1 MSEKFQIINAS
12 AGSGKTFALATN
24 VIIKILKGNEDSF
37 KKILALTFTNNSANE
52 MKKRILE
59 DLKQIS
65 IDPSKSLIFRS
76 SNLNKLFTIDSIKLK
91 AKKFLIKY
99 CIIFPFF
106 R

>member
-24 VIIKILKGNEDSF
+24 VIIRILKGNEDSF

-76 SNLNKLFTIDSIKLK
+76 SNFK
-91 AKKFLIKY
+91 
-99 CIIFPFF
+99 
-106 R
+106 

>member
-1 MSEKFQIINAS
+1 
-12 AGSGKTFALATN
+12 
-24 VIIKILKGNEDSF
+24 
-37 KKILALTFTNNSANE
+37 

-76 SNLNKLFTIDSIKLK
+76 SNLNKLFTLIQLKGK

-99 CIIFPFF
+99 YIIFPFF
-106 R
+106 RLVQ

>member
-24 VIIKILKGNEDSF
+24 VIIRILKGNEDSF

-76 SNLNKLFTIDSIKLK
+76 SKKPTTNINELK
-91 AKKFLIKY
+91 KI
-99 CIIFPFF
+99 
-106 R
+106 